1 MLMQS
6 FIGWCMPVS
15 KVTSGPLC
23 VWETHLKLSY
33 QSLAESSRITP
44 APPLGV
50 PFESHINLDQ
60 SLPHSDMHS
69 PVPLIPAVF
78 I

>member
-6 FIGWCMPVS
+6 FIGWCMPFS
-15 KVTSGPLC
+15 KITSGPPMC
-23 VWETHLKLSY
+23 GTHLKLSY